1 MKLYH
6 AVSGAAFAAAL
17 VVGYGQFAPVQAQTM
32 SCTVS
37 NVMNLKDRCPPG
49 LAFGGTPVSAPVVAD
64 TSTGEP
70 TVTPVSYTSSSEGC
84 VKTNVVNLK
93 NACPWN

>member
-17 VVGYGQFAPVQAQTM
+17 LMAYPLATPAQAQTV

-37 NVMNLKDRCPPG
+37 NVTNLKDRCPPG
-49 LAFGGTPVSAPVVAD
+49 LTFGPAPASEPVMVEAD
-64 TSTGEP
+64 DEDP
-70 TVTPVSYTSSSEGC
+70 TITPVSYTSSTEGC
-84 VKTNVVNLK
+84 IKMNVVNLK
-93 NACPWN
+93 NACPW